1 VTVFVSEAFTIIT
14 GASSGIGRAIAMKLS
29 SERKLILHGRSLE
42 RLEETRRLCGGSG
55 HLLWCWD
62 LKNAA
67 GLSDGLAIWMEEH
80 QVKVESFIHCAGMVT
95 ILPARSISHVIAQ
108 EILTVNFTSAMEIIA
123 ALLRKRI
130 NQQNLRNVLFIS
142 SIWSRFGARGYSL
155 YCASKG
161 ALDSAMR
168 ALAVELA
175 PIVRVNS
182 LVLGAIKTPMA
193 ETGFSDPVI
202 IANLEKQYP
211 LGTGSTDDP
220 ADAAA
225 FLISDQAR
233 WITGQQIFV
242 DGGRTA
248 NMSLK

>member
-1 VTVFVSEAFTIIT
+1 MTPFAGKAFTLIT
-14 GASSGIGRAIAMKLS
+14 GASSGIGRALAVKLS
-29 SERKLILHGRSLE
+29 SERKLILHGRSEE
-42 RLEETRRLCGGSG
+42 RLEETRQLCSDTG
-55 HLLWCWD
+55 HLLWSWD
-62 LKNAA
+62 LKHAA
-67 GLSDGLAIWMEEH
+67 GLSDGLAIWMAEH
-80 QVKVESFIHCAGMVT
+80 QAQVECFIHCAGMVT
-95 ILPARSISHVIAQ
+95 ILPARSINHAVAQ

-123 ALLRKRI
+123 ALLRKRV
-130 NQQNLRNVLFIS
+130 NQQSLRNVLFMS

-175 PIVRVNS
+175 PNVRVNS
-182 LVLGAIKTPMA
+182 LALGAINTPMA
-193 ETGFSDPVI
+193 ETGFLDPVI
-202 IANLEKQYP
+202 VANLAKQYP

-220 ADAAA
+220 AEAAA